1 MPNGTVKW
9 FNKKKGYGF
18 IEPET
23 ENEKDVF
30 VHITALEAAGIEN
43 LNEGDAVSFEV
54 VSERGKEKAS
64 DLKTL

>member
-1 MPNGTVKW
+1 MQ
-9 FNKKKGYGF
+9 KKATALLNLKTGAKMY
-18 IEPET
+18 
-23 ENEKDVF
+23 F

-54 VSERGKEKAS
+54 VNERGKEKAS